1 MTRYIF
7 SVIVILSANTFSQEI
22 ASIPLIDKI
31 NAYNID
37 EELNLIKSRDSLL
50 YVVQRVASDVK
61 ITTFDA
67 EYNQVKQVNLTDSPF
82 KNYKILSS
90 ASVDNSMLFLLSG
103 GIFKNRFSLISYNF
117 QNQKFEEILQLQ
129 KFINEEFL
137 GSFFIKDKLHLLTVS
152 LDSQELSIYTI
163 SKASKISKKSYD
175 FSHYKFKAPGFSDEK
190 LKYLFY
196 QKGISPIENNE
207 IDSFLG
213 ASLKNKSYVFN
224 QELWLTFDQDPELTR
239 LIKFNLDNGKMA
251 LQDIPKPLSSEG
263 RMRESNSFIKD
274 KYIYQLA
281 LNKKEMILEVK
292 NLESGLMDY
301 RFSVKE
307 DENIGIRN
315 TEVRLRGAAYVKERV
330 LEKTSQFIRK
340 VVSSESAIFV
350 RKINDTIQMRIGAN
364 RSSYPGVIM
373 AGAVN
378 FDGAPQN
385 YLYSNPLPISDLSAV
400 SDRWISFSAVF
411 DSNFN
416 HLDTETIP
424 NLYDKIKDFKESK
437 DLKKD
442 IKDALIFFGENYIYS
457 YVDKG
462 FVKLVKF

>member
-1 MTRYIF
+1 
-7 SVIVILSANTFSQEI
+7 
-22 ASIPLIDKI
+22 
-31 NAYNID
+31 
-37 EELNLIKSRDSLL
+37 
-50 YVVQRVASDVK
+50 
-61 ITTFDA
+61 
-67 EYNQVKQVNLTDSPF
+67 
-82 KNYKILSS
+82 
-90 ASVDNSMLFLLSG
+90 
-103 GIFKNRFSLISYNF
+103 
-117 QNQKFEEILQLQ
+117 
-129 KFINEEFL
+129 
-137 GSFFIKDKLHLLTVS
+137 
-152 LDSQELSIYTI
+152 
-163 SKASKISKKSYD
+163 
-175 FSHYKFKAPGFSDEK
+175 
-190 LKYLFY
+190 
-196 QKGISPIENNE
+196 
-207 IDSFLG
+207 
-213 ASLKNKSYVFN
+213 
-224 QELWLTFDQDPELTR
+224 
-239 LIKFNLDNGKMA
+239 
-251 LQDIPKPLSSEG
+251 
-263 RMRESNSFIKD
+263 
-274 KYIYQLA
+274 
-281 LNKKEMILEVK
+281 MILEVK